1 MLAHTEA
8 DVATLGRGLFVRH
21 HSERLT
27 AVKSKEHFS
36 AVLFEGVRSADPPTI
51 SGYSLASAFSTTPE
65 EERVATSL
73 PDISGRHAS
82 MFSFRRPSMRRI
94 SSAY

>member
-1 MLAHTEA
+1 MYQQ
-8 DVATLGRGLFVRH
+8 

-65 EERVATSL
+65 ETEQYAEDYIL
-73 PDISGRHAS
+73 NNG
-82 MFSFRRPSMRRI
+82 
-94 SSAY
+94 